1 MLRSKF
7 ILRAASAAVL
17 LFSIWVMLFNVYISL
32 AGLLV
37 YVLIESL
44 YSYLY
49 ETESEEKMDLLIK
62 LMDKIENMFEDIKDS
77 ADDIV
82 DSEMERWNNG

>member
-1 MLRSKF
+1 MLKSKF